1 MFHSSGHL
9 KDGSWNGPSSMGK
22 ATQAAVWLVR
32 TGATAWEREGRVV
45 GAADLPLCPCGQQ
58 AAAQRARQLRGQVV
72 ELVICGPDEAS
83 RQTAEEIA
91 KAVDAKI
98 KVIDDL
104 AEVGLG
110 LWEGV
115 REKDLE
121 GRCPTAYRR
130 WKEDPAGICAPEGE
144 SIDEAKDR
152 MMGAF
157 RRLIPRYA
165 RTTSTLVVVL
175 RPVAL
180 GLARCFLSGRPTSDL
195 WELGTQGAGVE
206 RLTVDCVTLREKL
219 GLMPADP
226 AAATR

>member
-1 MFHSSGHL
+1 M
-9 KDGSWNGPSSMGK
+9 DGLWNRPSCMGK
-22 ATQAAVWLVR
+22 ATHAAVWLVR
-32 TGATAWEREGRVV
+32 AGATAWEREGRVA
-45 GAADLPLCPCGQQ
+45 GAADLPLCPCGKD

-72 ELVICGPDEAS
+72 ELVLCGPDEAS
-83 RQTAEEIA
+83 RATAEEVA
-91 KAVDAKI
+91 KAVDAKV
-98 KVIDDL
+98 KVIDEL

-121 GRCPTAYRR
+121 ERCPTAYRR
-130 WKEDPAGICAPEGE
+130 WKEDPASVCAPEGE
-144 SIDEAKDR
+144 SIDEARDR
-152 MMGAF
+152 MVAAL

-165 RTTSTLVVVL
+165 RATSTMVVVL

-219 GLMPADP
+219 GIAPMNLPTP
-226 AAATR
+226 ESRAAAAR